1 MPLSQDEI
9 DSLATRLYE
18 AYDEKEPIPPL
29 SDESEFTTDEA
40 YRIQFEVF
48 DRLSA
53 GGREDVVGHKL
64 GLVSEA
70 KQEQLGIPEPIFG
83 YVAHE
88 TVLENEPVVVDEMI
102 APRIEAEIGFVLDRD
117 LEPPVSTMDVLA
129 ATRSVVP
136 VVEILESRFQG
147 WSIPSAQDVIADLT
161 SAGKVIVGEQHRDVT
176 DLDLKMEGV
185 AVSVNGE
192 VEATGLGA
200 DIQGNPARP
209 VAWLADRLDDV
220 DDHLREGE
228 LVMSGGITAAIDM
241 EPGDLYSI
249 EFSNLGTMEV
259 RAE

>member
-9 DSLATRLYE
+9 DDLATRLYE
-18 AYDEKEPIPPL
+18 AYDTKEPIPPL
-29 SDESEFTTDEA
+29 SDDAELTTEEA
-40 YRIQFEVF
+40 YQIQFEVF

-53 GGREDVVGHKL
+53 AGRDDVVGHKL

-88 TVLENEPVVVDEMI
+88 TVLENEPIPTDDMI
-102 APRIEAEIGFVLDRD
+102 APRIEAEIGVVLDED
-117 LEPPVSTMDVLA
+117 LEPPVTTTDVLT
-129 ATRSVVP
+129 ATRAVVP

-147 WSIPSAQDVIADLT
+147 WAIPSAQDVIADLT

-192 VEATGLGA
+192 VEATGIGA
-200 DIQGNPARP
+200 DIMGNPARP
-209 VAWLADRLDDV
+209 VAWLAERLDDV
-220 DDHLREGE
+220 DDHLRAGE
-228 LVMSGGITAAIDM
+228 LVMTGGISAAIDI
-241 EPGDLYSI
+241 EPGDVYHV
-249 EFSNLGTMEV
+249 EFSNLGSMEI

>member
-9 DSLATRLYE
+9 DRFATTLYE
-18 AYDEKEPIPPL
+18 AYDEKQPIAPL
-29 SDESEFTTDEA
+29 SDETEFSTEDA

-48 DRLSA
+48 DRLSE
-53 GGREDVVGHKL
+53 GGREDIVGHKL

-88 TVLENEPVVVDEMI
+88 TVLDNEPVPTEEMI
-102 APRIEAEIGFVLDRD
+102 SPRIEAEIGFILDED
-117 LEPPVSTMDVLA
+117 LTAPVSTMDVLTS
-129 ATRSVVP
+129 TRAVVP

-161 SAGKVIVGEQHRDVT
+161 SAGKVIVGEQYRDVT

-200 DIQGNPARP
+200 DIMGNPARP
-209 VAWLADRLDDV
+209 VAWLADRLADV
-220 DDHLREGE
+220 DDGLREGE
-228 LVMSGGITAAIDM
+228 LVMSGGITAAIDI
-241 EPGDLYSI
+241 EPGDVYNV
-249 EFSNLGTMEV
+249 EFSNLGSIEV